1 MDIIE
6 RTPYRFHLRFVFKSL
21 SYQDNAVNLVEE
33 PEKENSKGT
42 AKIWDFLIP
51 SAAPSNLKIAFINAK
66 NPETS
71 NWTYSHELGRLHVEQ
86 ALAGKVTTT
95 HIDNANTSEEA
106 MKAIELAISAG
117 NTVIFTTTPQM
128 VPRPEYPGLQPLRGR
143 RGGIL
148 RTEVH
153 LQRY

>member
-1 MDIIE
+1 M
-6 RTPYRFHLRFVFKSL
+6 
-21 SYQDNAVNLVEE
+21 
-33 PEKENSKGT
+33 
-42 AKIWDFLIP
+42 IP

-106 MKAIELAISAG
+106 MKAIELAIQQEIPLFLRLRPRWRPSA
-117 NTVIFTTTPQM
+117 
-128 VPRPEYPGLQPLRGR
+128 
-143 RGGIL
+143 
-148 RTEVH
+148 
-153 LQRY
+153 